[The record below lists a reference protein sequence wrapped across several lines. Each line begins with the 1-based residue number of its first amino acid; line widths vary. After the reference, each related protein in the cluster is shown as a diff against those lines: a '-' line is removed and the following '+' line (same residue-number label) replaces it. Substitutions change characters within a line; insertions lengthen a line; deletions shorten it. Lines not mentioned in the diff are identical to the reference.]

1 MANHLSTYDRTQKKV
16 FELLRQVED
25 YDALPTDVKNKCLS
39 AIDKAVA
46 YKCRTDFF
54 AFVRAVSPFI
64 IDGFEPGR
72 HIEIICK
79 ELQELA
85 HSIWRNTGHAK
96 RVQISMCPGGS
107 KSHICTRLFPA
118 WVIGNWPNAR
128 IMLVGHSID
137 FARDEFS
144 AKVRD
149 IVWLDQYQKI
159 FPGTILRE
167 DKTSA
172 GRFLTTKRGEVQ
184 AASLDGKVAG
194 RRAHLI
200 INDDSLVEE
209 DALSKTICKQKVQ
222 RYMPNIRSR
231 LLTRPDCAELLV
243 GCLVGDTKIL
253 MDDNTVKNI
262 KDMKQGD
269 KIQTWNQDKMEIK
282 EVSKAWSV
290 GEDDVYTVFSKNA
303 DPITGNA
310 RHPFLL
316 DTGEW
321 IQLSDLR
328 VGDNLVLRGK
338 QSDKVVSEQKD
349 LDFMYLLGFMMG
361 DGWVN
366 TSIRKS
372 GPQKGAKR
380 FVTCVATSIYPK
392 LNQHIQNLFKNL
404 FDVDLRNTRF
414 GYKRTDVKKVA
425 TRFREAGFEGNAHTK
440 RIPEYVFSLPED
452 QRLRFLEGLIDAD
465 GNEVY
470 TLSGKHTA
478 FGMELCNK
486 LLVADTK
493 RLAQGLGFTVGK
505 VRERHRTL
513 QPPNSPKPV
522 ESSQYSITISNISRK
537 MDEFITTPITEIAKH
552 DEKQEVFDLEV
563 EGNHNFIANNI
574 VVHNTRW
581 VIGDLFDYLEKEDK
595 RSGSPW
601 KVLKIPALLTT
612 EASKLLRRPGDPDGY
627 LTPGTSFWPE
637 FQPTTKL
644 ESIRSSFQNN
654 ISRWNAVYQQN
665 PTPQDGSLV
674 SPEWFSHWRE
684 SELPQFKS
692 IWVTADTAYT
702 KGTQSDFTA
711 IQVWGIFNHTSQ
723 QGGGVQVTRPNC
735 MLIEHEKGK
744 WEFPEL
750 IDKFQDYRE
759 KYDPDG
765 IIIEDRSSGLAL
777 IPDLI
782 KRGFPIKPWK
792 TSADKVARMQTTAP
806 FLRSG
811 RFWVQMPREDEALI
825 QKSFDWVGEICM
837 FPDGPHDDEA
847 DALTQFVLFMRDENK
862 LTDVGYTREE
872 DWEDYEDD
880 DDVAGVTRITN
891 YASSLM

>member
-85 HSIWRNTGHAK
+85 HSIWRNTGHAI

-243 GCLVGDTKIL
+243 G
-253 MDDNTVKNI
+253 
-262 KDMKQGD
+262 
-269 KIQTWNQDKMEIK
+269 
-282 EVSKAWSV
+282 
-290 GEDDVYTVFSKNA
+290 
-303 DPITGNA
+303 
-310 RHPFLL
+310 
-316 DTGEW
+316 
-321 IQLSDLR
+321 
-328 VGDNLVLRGK
+328 
-338 QSDKVVSEQKD
+338 
-349 LDFMYLLGFMMG
+349 
-361 DGWVN
+361 
-366 TSIRKS
+366 
-372 GPQKGAKR
+372 
-380 FVTCVATSIYPK
+380 
-392 LNQHIQNLFKNL
+392 
-404 FDVDLRNTRF
+404 
-414 GYKRTDVKKVA
+414 
-425 TRFREAGFEGNAHTK
+425 
-440 RIPEYVFSLPED
+440 
-452 QRLRFLEGLIDAD
+452 
-465 GNEVY
+465 
-470 TLSGKHTA
+470 
-478 FGMELCNK
+478 
-486 LLVADTK
+486 
-493 RLAQGLGFTVGK
+493 
-505 VRERHRTL
+505 
-513 QPPNSPKPV
+513 
-522 ESSQYSITISNISRK
+522 
-537 MDEFITTPITEIAKH
+537 
-552 DEKQEVFDLEV
+552 
-563 EGNHNFIANNI
+563 
-574 VVHNTRW
+574 TRW

-684 SELPQFKS
+684 PELPQFKS

-711 IQVWGIFNHTSQ
+711 IQVWGVFNHTSQ